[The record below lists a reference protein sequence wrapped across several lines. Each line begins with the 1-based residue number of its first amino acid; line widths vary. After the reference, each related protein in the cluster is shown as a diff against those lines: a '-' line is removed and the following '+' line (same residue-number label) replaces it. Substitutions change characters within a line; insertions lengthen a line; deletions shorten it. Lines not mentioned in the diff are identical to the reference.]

1 MHFETDVK
9 DERNSMFMG
18 LVEEANIP
26 KALEV
31 ISVNVQNTNVSQ
43 QQSHPNQ
50 THNSIL
56 NQLPD
61 QANESDMEKAREKLI
76 NMYSNIKSD
85 KKDQNNNETLYD
97 I

>member
-31 ISVNVQNTNVSQ
+31 ISVNVQNTNMS
-43 QQSHPNQ
+43 
-50 THNSIL
+50 L
-56 NQLPD
+56 
-61 QANESDMEKAREKLI
+61 
-76 NMYSNIKSD
+76 
-85 KKDQNNNETLYD
+85 
-97 I
+97 